1 MILESQVVDNTAP
14 ILESEAKEA
23 VRNDGLYSDDP
34 ALRLVVSDSIKA
46 ENFAQSKAWVLNW
59 NGASILYQSP
69 ETPRY
74 WQGTNVPA
82 ASVPFFTVATAV
94 NSLVPQI
101 TTGLFF
107 DSPPFMAQERPGTTA
122 QASRAIQALLGY
134 QLEDINFE
142 TEVTSGVTNAC
153 LFGTGIWKWGWE
165 KFTKTRKIFK
175 LNSPPVELQ
184 SSVPGLSIPPLTDD
198 ELEEKVIEE
207 VVDRPTFEHIVN
219 LRQVLVD
226 PGLNVP
232 DIRKAKYVIHRLYMT
247 WKDLNKL
254 RDRPGFNIPS
264 ENELLELFL
273 PPAEDPD
280 PAVQEEGN
288 KNPMYDARAANRWD
302 DTSIN
307 PLEDPLEVLERWD
320 NETYTCVLQKKL
332 VLCNDLNP
340 YGKIPFFSVNWWDVP
355 EAFWGMG
362 VARTIGAEQRLQQG
376 ILNIWLDQASL
387 NLNGVYVRVRGK
399 SIPTQNIRI
408 APGKVIEVDTKDD
421 FKPLDRQPA
430 VPEAGQ
436 HLQMSQARAEQVSG
450 ANETATQGIAGASGH
465 SNMARSSAGAQFL
478 ASGAG
483 SRPAFFVGKLSTQ
496 VFVPWLYEMYEMD
509 KAMLPISQLKYILN
523 DELQHEYLK
532 DGGSIVDLL
541 NARVKF
547 SVLAGAKMQTRRN
560 MAQALPL
567 VTQFITN
574 QQTENQL
581 ATQGKK
587 VDVAELIRLTFET
600 ADLKTFND
608 IIVDM
613 TPQDTARWQ
622 QMQNGQ
628 TNAKLQGAQALQQQ
642 KFEQEQ
648 QLLDQANEARAGRDV
663 LREEIKKAVE
673 PEALTGA
680 PNESDTGLGSF

>member
-1 MILESQVVDNTAP
+1 MILEPQVNDNTAP
-14 ILESEAKEA
+14 IEAAEAKEA
-23 VRNDGLYSDDP
+23 IRNDGLYSDDP
-34 ALRLVVSDSIKA
+34 ALRLCVADAIKA
-46 ENFAQSKAWVLNW
+46 ENFAQSKAWILNW
-59 NGASILYQSP
+59 NGASLLYQSP
-69 ETPRY
+69 ESPRY

-107 DSPPFMAQERPGTTA
+107 DTPPFLVQERPGTTGEA
-122 QASRAIQALLGY
+122 ARAIQALLGY
-134 QLEDINFE
+134 QLEDIDFE
-142 TEVTSGVTNAC
+142 PEVTLGVTNAVT
-153 LFGTGIWKWGWE
+153 FGTGIWKWGWE

-175 LNSPPVELQ
+175 TKNPPVPLD
-184 SSVPGLSIPPLTDD
+184 SSIPGLSIPPLTDD
-198 ELEEKVIEE
+198 DLDEEVTEE

-264 ENELLELFL
+264 ESKLLELFL
-273 PPAEDPD
+273 PPVEEPD
-280 PAVQEEGN
+280 AAVQEEGT
-288 KNPMYDARAANRWD
+288 KNPQLDARAAARWD

-340 YGKIPFFSVNWWDVP
+340 YGKIPFFSINWWDVP

-376 ILNIWLDQASL
+376 ITNIWLDQASL

-399 SIPTQNIRI
+399 SIPTQNIRVS
-408 APGKVIEVDTKDD
+408 PGKIIEVDDPKG
-421 FKPLDRQPA
+421 FLPLDRQPA

-465 SNMARSSAGAQFL
+465 SNMARSSAGAQAL
-478 ASGAG
+478 SAGAG

-496 VFVPWLYEMYEMD
+496 VIVPWLYEMYEMD
-509 KAMLPISQLKYILN
+509 KAMLPVSQLKYILS
-523 DELQHEYLK
+523 DELQHDYLK
-532 DGGSIVDLL
+532 NGGDIIDLL

-567 VTQFITN
+567 VVQFVTN

-581 ATQGKK
+581 ALQSKK
-587 VDVAELIRLTFET
+587 VDIAELIRLQFEA
-600 ADLKTFND
+600 ADLKSFND
-608 IIVDM
+608 VIVDM
-613 TPQDTARWQ
+613 TPEDTARWQ
-622 QMQNGQ
+622 QMQNGPAA
-628 TNAKLQGAQALQQQ
+628 AKIQGAQSLQQQ

-663 LREEIKKAVE
+663 LREEIKKSVE

-680 PNESDTGLGSF
+680 PDPNGLGSF